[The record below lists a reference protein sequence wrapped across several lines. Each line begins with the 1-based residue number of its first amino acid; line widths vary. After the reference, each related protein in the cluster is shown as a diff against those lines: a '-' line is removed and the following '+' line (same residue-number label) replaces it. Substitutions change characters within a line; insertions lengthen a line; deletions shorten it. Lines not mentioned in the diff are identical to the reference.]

1 MNMGQIIAIAQGI
14 RNITQQELDDESSG
28 EDSDEDEN
36 GKSSMSMAESN
47 RKAELFEWVRFCKE
61 KIEPIDK
68 IWTKRLEDKG
78 DSSSDE
84 DMDPNVT
91 NVRPSAPEDSP
102 ESEMQIAQILGK
114 VPERRSSTGKK
125 PAKIV
130 NTPLINAD
138 KENGESENFDL
149 ENKEFSSYNFW

>member
-1 MNMGQIIAIAQGI
+1 
-14 RNITQQELDDESSG
+14 
-28 EDSDEDEN
+28 
-36 GKSSMSMAESN
+36 MAESN

-149 ENKEFSSYNFW
+149 ENKDFASYNFW

>member
-1 MNMGQIIAIAQGI
+1 MGQIIAIAQGI
-14 RNITQQELDDESSG
+14 RNITQQELDDESNG

-84 DMDPNVT
+84 DMDDFKLRNPG
-91 NVRPSAPEDSP
+91 RMSAE
-102 ESEMQIAQILGK
+102 ELL
-114 VPERRSSTGKK
+114 RNHKK
-125 PAKIV
+125 A
-130 NTPLINAD
+130 LITFASD
-138 KENGESENFDL
+138 KM
-149 ENKEFSSYNFW
+149 NKEASGSDVNFWHI

>member
-14 RNITQQELDDESSG
+14 RNITQQEVDDESSG
-28 EDSDEDEN
+28 EDSDDDEN
-36 GKSSMSMAESN
+36 GKSSMSMAENN
-47 RKAELFEWVRFCKE
+47 RRAELFEWVRFCKE

-84 DMDPNVT
+84 ETDHGVM

-114 VPERRSSTGKK
+114 VPERRLSLGKK
-125 PAKIV
+125 PAKIQ
-130 NTPLINAD
+130 
-138 KENGESENFDL
+138 
-149 ENKEFSSYNFW
+149 